1 MFDQPVKE
9 VMRRK
14 NVLKASPDALVS
26 KIAQEMARRNVGAV
40 MVIETGRLVGIFT
53 ERDIVFRVVAQGLE
67 ATSTHLSDVMTRD
80 PQIIAPEKPFGHALM
95 RMHEGGFRHMP
106 VVSDGKVVGIVS
118 ARSAMDPSLEEFVTE
133 AQRREH
139 YRKRV

>member
-9 VMRRK
+9 VMLRK

-26 KIAQEMARRNVGAV
+26 KISQQMARRNVGAV
-40 MVIETGRLVGIFT
+40 MVIEGDRLVGIFT
-53 ERDIVFRVVAQGLE
+53 ERDVVFRVVAKGRD
-67 ATSTHLSDVMTRD
+67 ATTTHLADVMTRD
-80 PQIIAPEKPFGHALM
+80 PQTVAPDKPFGLALL

-106 VVSDGKVVGIVS
+106 VVSNGKVVGIVS
-118 ARSAMDPSLEEFVTE
+118 ARTAMDPSLEEFVTE

-139 YRKRV
+139 YRARI